1 MTEEPRPKEPTRASP
16 PWAPATKRLVQTA
29 LLALVLYLLYRVR
42 ILLFPLA
49 ISLVVAYALNPLV
62 DGLHKNSRLSRNAA
76 LGLVYLLII
85 GVLVAIPVG
94 TIPRLIN
101 QVSLFIENLPDY
113 LVAFGELLSQPLV
126 IGPITVPLNELR
138 LEQVYDTV
146 SGNIIDIIRSVGSS
160 SVILFGSLASITLST
175 VAWLLVIVFISFYM
189 VKDHRQLLESL
200 IRLAP
205 PDHRADMRQL
215 LRELT
220 LLWNDFF
227 RSRIV
232 LCFIVGIITFVIAV
246 IIELPNAPVLAL
258 IAGIGEFVPNIGPT
272 MASLPAILVAILQ
285 HEASWLGAL
294 TGPFWFAVIV
304 LAIYISIQ
312 QVENTIL
319 SPRIIGHSLNMHPM
333 VVFVAALAGAS
344 IAGILGILLA
354 APVLASG
361 RLIFIYL
368 YRKLNDL
375 PPFPALET
383 NAAAAASLHAPSGR
397 ELESGPL

>member
-1 MTEEPRPKEPTRASP
+1 MTEGPRPPEPNPASP
-16 PWAPATKRLVQTA
+16 RWAPATKRLVQTV
-29 LLALVLYLLYRVR
+29 LLILILLLLYRVR
-42 ILLFPLA
+42 VLLFPLV
-49 ISLVVAYALNPLV
+49 ISLIVAYALNPV
-62 DGLHKNSRLSRNAA
+62 IDGLYRNTRLSRNMA
-76 LGLVYLLII
+76 LALVYLLII
-85 GVLVAIPVG
+85 GGLIAIPVG
-94 TIPRLIN
+94 TIPQLIN
-101 QVSLFIENLPDY
+101 QVSLFVENLPDY

-126 IGPITVPLNELR
+126 VGRITIPLNELR
-138 LEQVYDTV
+138 LEQVYDTI

-175 VAWLLVIVFISFYM
+175 VGWILVILFISFYM
-189 VKDHRQLLESL
+189 VKDHRQLIESL

-205 PDHRADMRQL
+205 PDHRPDMHQL
-215 LRELT
+215 LQELT
-220 LLWNDFF
+220 VLWNDFF

-232 LCFIVGIITFVIAV
+232 LCFIVGIITFVLAL
-246 IIELPNAPVLAL
+246 IIELPNALVLAL

-272 MASLPAILVAILQ
+272 MASLPAMLVAFLQ
-285 HEASWLGAL
+285 HESSWLGDL

-304 LAIYISIQ
+304 LGIYILIQ

-319 SPRIIGHSLNMHPM
+319 VPRIIGQSLNMHPM

-375 PPFPALET
+375 PPFPTLET
-383 NAAAAASLHAPSGR
+383 GASETGSLNRAVAAQ
-397 ELESGPL
+397 LESDTR